1 MWLSILLYMENLST
15 ILEIIGILLI
25 LASLGM
31 CISEQPWGIL
41 GTAAGFLL
49 FGLAGVAYM
58 SNEDKLAL
66 AADIFKN
73 DGEMLITKHHQ
84 DSISAIYVASTE
96 IQNNIKKIR
105 SVAADLEN
113 KAADVSNEESK
124 QIFKKKQNSL
134 AQLVGKLE
142 GSLHNLE
149 SCAFEQI
156 LVNYIEQLSG
166 PTGHTDISENINEEL
181 KAVRQVMQEVEQ
193 INSL

>member
-41 GTAAGFLL
+41 GTAVGFLL

-58 SNEDKLAL
+58 SNEDKLNL
-66 AADIFKN
+66 AADIFKK

-156 LVNYIEQLSG
+156 LVNYLEQLSG

>member
-1 MWLSILLYMENLST
+1 MENLST

-58 SNEDKLAL
+58 SNEDKLNL
-66 AADIFKN
+66 AADIFKK

-84 DSISAIYVASTE
+84 DSISAIHMASTE

-156 LVNYIEQLSG
+156 LVNYLEQLSG
-166 PTGHTDISENINEEL
+166 PTGHTDISEDINEEL

>member
-58 SNEDKLAL
+58 SNEDKLNL
-66 AADIFKN
+66 AADIFKK

-156 LVNYIEQLSG
+156 LVNYLEQLSG
-166 PTGHTDISENINEEL
+166 PTGHTDISEDINEEL

>member
-124 QIFKKKQNSL
+124 QIFKKKQNRL

-142 GSLHNLE
+142 DSLHNLE

-156 LVNYIEQLSG
+156 LVNYLEQLSG

-181 KAVRQVMQEVEQ
+181 KAVRQVMQKVEQ

>member
-41 GTAAGFLL
+41 GSAVGFLL

-156 LVNYIEQLSG
+156 LVNYLEQLSG
-166 PTGHTDISENINEEL
+166 PTGHTDISEDINEEL

>member
-58 SNEDKLAL
+58 SNEDKLNL

-156 LVNYIEQLSG
+156 LVNYLEQLSG

>member
-156 LVNYIEQLSG
+156 LVNYLEQLSG

>member
-1 MWLSILLYMENLST
+1 MENLST

-41 GTAAGFLL
+41 GTAVGFLL

-58 SNEDKLAL
+58 SNEDKLNL
-66 AADIFKN
+66 AADIFKK

-84 DSISAIYVASTE
+84 DSLTAIHIASTE

>member
-58 SNEDKLAL
+58 SNEDKLNL

-156 LVNYIEQLSG
+156 LVNYLEQLSG
-166 PTGHTDISENINEEL
+166 PTGHTDISEDINEEL

>member
-66 AADIFKN
+66 AADIFKK

-156 LVNYIEQLSG
+156 LVNYLEQLSG

>member
-1 MWLSILLYMENLST
+1 MWLAILFYMENLST

-58 SNEDKLAL
+58 SNEDKLNL
-66 AADIFKN
+66 AADIFKK

-156 LVNYIEQLSG
+156 LVNYLEQLSG

>member
-41 GTAAGFLL
+41 GTAVGFLL

-156 LVNYIEQLSG
+156 LVNYLEQLSG

>member
-58 SNEDKLAL
+58 SNEDKLNL
-66 AADIFKN
+66 AADIFKK

-156 LVNYIEQLSG
+156 LVNYLEQLSG

>member
-1 MWLSILLYMENLST
+1 MWLSILLYMETLAT
-15 ILEIIGILLI
+15 ILEIIGVLLI
-25 LASLGM
+25 IASLGM
-31 CISEQPWGIL
+31 CIAGNPLGIL

-58 SNEDKLAL
+58 SNEDKLNL
-66 AADIFKN
+66 AADIFKK

-84 DSISAIYVASTE
+84 ASISAIYVASTE

>member
-1 MWLSILLYMENLST
+1 MWLFILLYMETLAT
-15 ILEIIGILLI
+15 ILEIIGVLLI
-25 LASLGM
+25 IASLGM
-31 CISEQPWGIL
+31 CIAGNPLGIL

-84 DSISAIYVASTE
+84 DSLTAIHIASTE

>member
-1 MWLSILLYMENLST
+1 MRLSILLYMENLST

-41 GTAAGFLL
+41 GTAVGFLL

-58 SNEDKLAL
+58 SNEDKLNL

-156 LVNYIEQLSG
+156 LVNYLEQLSG

>member
-113 KAADVSNEESK
+113 KAVDVSNEESK

-156 LVNYIEQLSG
+156 LVNYLEQLSG

>member
-41 GTAAGFLL
+41 GTAVGFLL

-58 SNEDKLAL
+58 SNEDKLNL

-156 LVNYIEQLSG
+156 LVNYLEQLSG
-166 PTGHTDISENINEEL
+166 PTGHTDISEDINEEL